1 MCRQF
6 IKSEKTLLCRY
17 WRFDEKSRLADR
29 GYPKPI
35 SVWGSS
41 VPSAPKGAFLSD
53 DGGEHFSFCV
63 RVCVYERM
71 MRNIYETSIL
81 PYFSDFKGVP
91 ENPGF
96 SSVVA
101 LEY

>member
-1 MCRQF
+1 MSGFGKRETNNERPEPVRSFLAPYDRQVGMF
-6 IKSEKTLLCRY
+6 CVRICVVVLLRRY

-53 DGGEHFSFCV
+53 DGGEC
-63 RVCVYERM
+63 
-71 MRNIYETSIL
+71 
-81 PYFSDFKGVP
+81 
-91 ENPGF
+91 
-96 SSVVA
+96 
-101 LEY
+101 